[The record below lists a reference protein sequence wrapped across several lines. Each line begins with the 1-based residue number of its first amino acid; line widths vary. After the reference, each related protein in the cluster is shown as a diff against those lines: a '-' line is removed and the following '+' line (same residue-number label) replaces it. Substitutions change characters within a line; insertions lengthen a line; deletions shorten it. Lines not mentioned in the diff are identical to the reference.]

1 MRNIRKI
8 RKIRDKVL
16 KDQDMTLDNM
26 SVLVADVEA
35 MDIVNNSLKS
45 EQQKLAPGKGQ
56 KTKEDGMLALE
67 VKPGEDLKA
76 KEEDGG
82 EAEEEA
88 P

>member
-56 KTKEDGMLALE
+56 KTKEDGMLAL
-67 VKPGEDLKA
+67 VKQGEDLKA
-76 KEEDGG
+76 EEEDGG